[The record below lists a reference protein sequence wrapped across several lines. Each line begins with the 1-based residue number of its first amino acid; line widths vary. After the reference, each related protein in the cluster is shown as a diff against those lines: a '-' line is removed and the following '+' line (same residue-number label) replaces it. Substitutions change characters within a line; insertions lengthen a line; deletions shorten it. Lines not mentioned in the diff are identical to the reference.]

1 MPRSDDDTG
10 LSVRGLSVR
19 YEGAP
24 AGNVQSLAL
33 HDVDL
38 DVARG
43 EFVVAVGASGCGK
56 TTLLNCIA
64 GFTAPSTGSIHWEG
78 APVLDAGAERGVVFQ
93 KHALLPWLNVIDNV
107 ALGLRLRGLS
117 RIERLRTA
125 HEQLLHVGLAD
136 RAKAYPWQLS
146 GGMQQRVGIARA
158 LANDANLLLMDEPM
172 GALDV
177 FTRESLQELILKLW
191 AEEQRAT
198 RRTVFFIT
206 HDVEEALFLASR
218 IIVMSPRPGRI
229 TDSIDVDFGRRY
241 LAGTSAREVKSQ
253 PEFIAMRER
262 LMQAI
267 SGASVAVG

>member
-1 MPRSDDDTG
+1 MPRSDDNTG

-24 AGNVQSLAL
+24 ADNVQSLAL

-38 DVARG
+38 DIARG

-64 GFTAPSTGSIHWEG
+64 GFTAPSTGNIRWEG
-78 APVLDAGAERGVVFQ
+78 EPVVDAGAERSVVFQ

-107 ALGLRLRGLS
+107 ALGLRLRGIP

-136 RAKAYPWQLS
+136 RAKVYPWQLS

-206 HDVEEALFLASR
+206 HDVEEALFLADR
-218 IIVMSPRPGRI
+218 ILVMSAKPGKI
-229 TDSIDVDFGRRY
+229 VEEIILPFGRERDIET
-241 LAGTSAREVKSQ
+241 LAEHPQYGEIKQHVLHRVRQEAKRHLS
-253 PEFIAMRER
+253 
-262 LMQAI
+262 
-267 SGASVAVG
+267 